1 LANINKNEKMGKKDN
16 KKRSREEIEELN
28 NEDGNLLKN
37 DPELEAELAAVEA
50 IRQEKQRKV
59 AFSSDV
65 TTSATQIH
73 SDYNRNGLLKCI
85 NDWET
90 VNLPFQQTMEI
101 SEFEFPSTNELDDME
116 REVSFIDHFSF
127 FF

>member
-1 LANINKNEKMGKKDN
+1 MGKKDN
-16 KKRSREEIEELN
+16 KKRSREEIEESN

-65 TTSATQIH
+65 TTSSIQNH

-90 VNLPFQQTMEI
+90 LNLPFHQTMEI
-101 SEFEFPSTNELDDME
+101 SEFEFPETNELDDME
-116 REVSFIDHFSF
+116 REVSTY
-127 FF
+127 